1 MVDTNK
7 ITTIKVDRETKH
19 RLDKLKVH
27 PKESY
32 DEIIQKILFILN
44 LCKANPNEARGR
56 LLAIDKVKKLN
67 ELKGMQSRPKN
78 N

>member
-1 MVDTNK
+1 MVGTNK

-27 PKESY
+27 HKESY

-78 N
+78 

>member
-1 MVDTNK
+1 MISDSK
-7 ITTIKVDRETKH
+7 ITTIKVDKETKM

-27 PKESY
+27 QKESY

-44 LCKANPNEARGR
+44 LCKASPEEARGR

-67 ELKGMQSRPKN
+67 ELKGMQVNRK
-78 N
+78 